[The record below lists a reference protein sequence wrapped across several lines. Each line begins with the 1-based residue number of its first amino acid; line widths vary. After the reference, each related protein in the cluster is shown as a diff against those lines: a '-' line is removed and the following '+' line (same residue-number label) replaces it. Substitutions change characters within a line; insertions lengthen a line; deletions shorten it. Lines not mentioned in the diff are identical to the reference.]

1 MQLPVTG
8 PAEQVPTRAHDHDA
22 GLDLRAAADIIIPS
36 GARALVPAGIGVAI
50 PAGHV
55 GMVCPRSGLAAKHGV
70 TVLNAPGIIDAGY
83 RSDVGDECRN
93 TPGSANRIMD
103 AGYRGGVGVVL
114 VNHGRAA
121 ARINRGD
128 RIAQLVIVPVALPQ
142 VVHVD
147 ELPPADD
154 GRGTGGFGSTGA

>member
-1 MQLPVTG
+1 MRLPVTG
-8 PAEQVPTRAHDHDA
+8 PAEQVPTRAHDNDA
-22 GLDLRAAADIIIPS
+22 GLDLRIAVDIIIPS
-36 GARALVPAGIGVAI
+36 GARVLVPTGIGVAI

-55 GMVCPRSGLAAKHGV
+55 GMVCPRSGLAANHGV
-70 TVLNAPGIIDAGY
+70 TVLNAPGII
-83 RSDVGDECRN
+83 
-93 TPGSANRIMD
+93 D

-154 GRGTGGFGSTGA
+154 GRGVGGFGSTGS